1 MILWH
6 GDCPS
11 LLVPI
16 TAVQQH
22 PQNPNNGDVDV
33 IAESILANGFFNPV
47 VVQRSTGYI
56 LAGNHR
62 YAALLSIGEKDIP
75 VIWADVDDERAL
87 RILIADNRT
96 AEIAVRNN
104 RELANLMALLEETDT
119 GLVGTGYDE
128 EGLAELRRLAN
139 IDDHAGFGGAST
151 TEPGDYDFQPYVMV
165 NGRLYDGGM
174 TPLIG
179 GDIDEVV
186 LELRERGFH
195 AIGRSVE

>member
-16 TAVQQH
+16 TAVRQH
-22 PQNPNNGDVDV
+22 PQNPNNGDVEV

-47 VVQRSTGYI
+47 VVQRTTGYI

-62 YAALLSIGEKDIP
+62 YAALLSIGETQIP

-104 RELANLMALLEETDT
+104 RELANLMKLLEESDA

-139 IDDHAGFGGAST
+139 IDDHAGFGGAT
-151 TEPGDYDFQPYVMV
+151 QTEPGDYDFQPYVMV
-165 NGRLYDGGM
+165 NGRSHDGEM
-174 TPLIG
+174 IPFVG

-186 LELRERGFH
+186 LELKGHGFH
-195 AIGRSVE
+195 AVGRSEY

>member
-62 YAALLSIGEKDIP
+62 YAALLSIGETDIP

-139 IDDHAGFGGAST
+139 IDDHAGFGAPST
-151 TEPGDYDFQPYVMV
+151 TEPGDYDFQPSVTVY
-165 NGRLYDGGM
+165 GRLYDGEM
-174 TPLIG
+174 TPFLG

-186 LELRERGFH
+186 LELREHGFH
-195 AIGRSVE
+195 AIGRSVD